1 MKSVSSP
8 NSTEL
13 SQRLLEHIHF
23 CSDHPLRIRPG
34 GIRKSETGDFSES
47 IWGECRIGIDE
58 RSVDG
63 VDRVDAAGK
72 TVSIDFEGLLQVMIQ
87 APLSRIQFA

>member
-1 MKSVSSP
+1 M
-8 NSTEL
+8 
-13 SQRLLEHIHF
+13 
-23 CSDHPLRIRPG
+23 
-34 GIRKSETGDFSES
+34 
-47 IWGECRIGIDE
+47 GIDE